1 MKLKD
6 PKLLVDKA
14 YVNGQW
20 VGADSG
26 RTFSVTN
33 PVDNSVI
40 GNVPDMGVA
49 EVKKA
54 IDAAHKAMPAWAA
67 KTAKERAAVLRAW
80 SDLVLAN
87 IDDLAT
93 IMTVE
98 QGKPLAEAQAEIKST
113 ASFFEW
119 FGEEGKRAY
128 GDVIPST
135 FPNSRIVVIKQP
147 IGVCASITPWNF
159 PSSMIARKVGP
170 ALAAGCPIIMK
181 PAGETPL
188 SALAL
193 CVLAEQAGVPA
204 GIVSVVTGK
213 DSKGIGK
220 ELCENPKVKKISF
233 TGSTEV
239 GKILMAQ
246 AASGIKKIS
255 LELGGNA
262 PFIVF
267 EDADLDAAVEGAVIC
282 KFRNAGQTCVCANRI
297 YVQESIYDQFAEK
310 FSVKVKALK
319 VGNGLEQG
327 INIGPLINAKAV
339 EKVQEH
345 IKNAVDNGAKVAAGG
360 KPHALGGNFFEP
372 TVLMGAKPDMLISCE
387 ETFGPV
393 APLFR
398 FKDEKEV
405 ITLANDTQY
414 GLASYFYAKDMA
426 RVWRVAEALEYGMVA
441 INAPILSTEVA
452 PFGGIK
458 ESGIGREGS
467 IYGIDEYLEI
477 KYVLMAGIA

>member
-297 YVQESIYDQFAEK
+297 YVHEKIYDQFAEK

-467 IYGIDEYLEI
+467 KYGIDEYLEI